1 MIMNMTDC
9 WCCAYCVKFSVAH
22 LLNVIVNKAVILIV
36 SQSVSALIPI
46 LILILVKLEV
56 SNLNL

>member
-1 MIMNMTDC
+1 MNMTDC
-9 WCCAYCVKFSVAH
+9 WCCAYSVEFSVAV
-22 LLNVIVNKAVILIV
+22 NVIINQAVILIV
-36 SQSVSALIPI
+36 SVSALV